1 MDGLASHMGGRG
13 VNTAPA
19 VLLGM
24 GFADDYLAHASA
36 GHRTT
41 SRDAFARWGAALSSV
56 SVFAVV
62 GLSRYPPA
70 QDTGQLL
77 AISVLLSVILAA
89 ILARVPV
96 RDRPVLSDEEA

>member
-1 MDGLASHMGGRG
+1 
-13 VNTAPA
+13 
-19 VLLGM
+19 M
-24 GFADDYLAHASA
+24 GFAADYLAHASA
-36 GHRTT
+36 GHRNT
-41 SRDAFARWGAALSSV
+41 SRDALARWGAAFSSV

-77 AISVLLSVILAA
+77 AISVLLSVMLAA

-96 RDRPVLSDEEA
+96 RERPVLSDEEA